1 MHAPSSGP
9 DAHAYNSGELQ
20 LTVLAQLPSQPPSQ
34 TLDTVTPLHSD
45 LLLSMPPY
53 LPSPPTPICT
63 DTPPLPAPEHVCS
76 QPESEPEREPRKPE
90 GSAFFFWSRR
100 PKHARAGFAQVS
112 ESAAGAPLLPPQ
124 TGLACGGWR
133 AQSGWPA
140 ADAGAAHFSVDSSE
154 GRWSRPQQQDVDVGA
169 NASMGRMVHWGRG
182 CEDAL
187 MVPSWPLPQAACD
200 SEPLV
205 SMKRR

>member
-1 MHAPSSGP
+1 MPS
-9 DAHAYNSGELQ
+9 
-20 LTVLAQLPSQPPSQ
+20 
-34 TLDTVTPLHSD
+34 
-45 LLLSMPPY
+45 Y

-63 DTPPLPAPEHVCS
+63 ATSPSAAPEHGRS

-140 ADAGAAHFSVDSSE
+140 ADAGDAAAGAALSSRDSSE
-154 GRWSRPQQQDVDVGA
+154 GRWSPPQQQDVDVGA
-169 NASMGRMVHWGRG
+169 DASMERMVHWGHGR
-182 CEDAL
+182 EDDL
-187 MVPSWPLPQAACD
+187 MVPSCPLPQAACD

-205 SMKRR
+205 SMNRR

>member
-1 MHAPSSGP
+1 MIIA
-9 DAHAYNSGELQ
+9 A
-20 LTVLAQLPSQPPSQ
+20 LANTASTTNAAAATAIAAVATPQ

-53 LPSPPTPICT
+53 LPSPPTPIYT
-63 DTPPLPAPEHVCS
+63 DTPPSAAPEHICS
-76 QPESEPEREPRKPE
+76 QAESEPEREPRKPE

-140 ADAGAAHFSVDSSE
+140 ADAGEAAAGAALSSRDSFE
-154 GRWSRPQQQDVDVGA
+154 GRWWRPQQQDVDVAGRLRLGA
-169 NASMGRMVHWGRG
+169 TR
-182 CEDAL
+182 
-187 MVPSWPLPQAACD
+187 
-200 SEPLV
+200 
-205 SMKRR
+205 